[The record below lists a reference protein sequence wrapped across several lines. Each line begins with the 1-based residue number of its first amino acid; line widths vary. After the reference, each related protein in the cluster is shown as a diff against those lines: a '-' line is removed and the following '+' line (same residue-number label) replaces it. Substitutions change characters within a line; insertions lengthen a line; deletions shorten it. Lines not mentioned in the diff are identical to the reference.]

1 MTVILSRKSEAGPRS
16 SSSGARIVPDVHVCP
31 FESEAF
37 VSEENP
43 RILVLGIGNIL
54 MLDEGVGNRIA
65 TELQSNYRFPD
76 DVSVMDAGTMGLG
89 MMHLF
94 RGVEFL
100 LVVDAVDGTGHPAG
114 TVVRVA
120 PEDFAPNQVLH
131 SLHDIRFVD
140 VLNAAR
146 MIDIMPE
153 ADCIGIQV
161 ENMSPAELTIGL
173 SGPVESALPRAIA
186 AVLYVLE
193 ERGVVA
199 EPIAGGDA
207 ALHSA
212 VAAAKADVAR
222 RQDELRDTATEGSG
236 QSDA

>member
-1 MTVILSRKSEAGPRS
+1 MSEQ
-16 SSSGARIVPDVHVCP
+16 
-31 FESEAF
+31 
-37 VSEENP
+37 NP

-54 MLDEGVGNRIA
+54 MLDEGIGNRIA
-65 TELQSNYRFPD
+65 TDLESNYRFPD
-76 DVSVMDAGTMGLG
+76 DVAVMDAGTMGLG

-100 LVVDAVDGTGHPAG
+100 LVADAVDGTGHPAG

-131 SLHDIRFVD
+131 SLHDVRFVD
-140 VLNAAR
+140 VLNAAK

-173 SGPVESALPRAIA
+173 SAPVEAAVPRAIA

-193 ERGVVA
+193 ERGVTA
-199 EPIAGGDA
+199 EPVAGGDP
-207 ALHSA
+207 ALQAA
-212 VAAAKADVAR
+212 VAEAKADVAR
-222 RQDELRDTATEGSG
+222 KQAEACAAAEGEPH
-236 QSDA
+236 A